1 VTILAKYTITYNAN
15 GGVIGSNSTTSADF
29 VVGDT
34 ALALPTTTREGF
46 NFLGW
51 FTLESNGIQ
60 LTGAYTPSAT
70 ATLWAHW
77 IQKSLVGVG
86 NSQKIGTI
94 TTLANVGNTYSATS
108 TSGTVA
114 VTYVANALPVGTVI
128 DIYQMAD
135 SSRASSMIS
144 STNNYV
150 LSLVIAWLT
159 PTKTVPL
166 LSANDA
172 LTMVIT
178 DSAIKKGAKVYSLIG
193 SDSTLLGTATADGSV
208 TVRILE
214 DPEVYIAITKPDAPT
229 GVSATSG
236 GNASTTVSWTAPS
249 DGGSAITGYTA
260 TSNAGQTCSSTTT
273 TTCSMTGLTNGTPYT
288 FTVTATNTIGTSD
301 PSSASASATPAAPI
315 VITPPVVTPPSSGGG
330 GGGGGGYTYV
340 EPTPTVDPAVVA
352 AALAAQKA
360 LAEKAAAE
368 AKVVAAAKAAA
379 EAKALAEKKAAEEAE
394 LAAIIKALQEK
405 ADAES
410 LVAAKK
416 LQDELVAAQLKA
428 EEELKVAIALQ
439 LAEEERVAGEKAV
452 ALAASKKI
460 TTVYSTTAAFK
471 LNKTYTN
478 RLNLYSKRISLGSTV
493 TCIGYAKSSK
503 TLSYAKAKVV
513 ATKQAKALCSS
524 MKKINPTL
532 ITKSAVYPAS
542 KAPKTVVNKMW
553 IPVSY
558 RVDAAVN

>member
-1 VTILAKYTITYNAN
+1 
-15 GGVIGSNSTTSADF
+15 
-29 VVGDT
+29 
-34 ALALPTTTREGF
+34 
-46 NFLGW
+46 
-51 FTLESNGIQ
+51 
-60 LTGAYTPSAT
+60 
-70 ATLWAHW
+70 
-77 IQKSLVGVG
+77 LVGVG

-114 VTYVANALPVGTVI
+114 VTYVANALPVGTII
-128 DIYQMAD
+128 DIYQMSD

-159 PTKTVPL
+159 PASTVPL

-193 SDSTLLGTATADGSV
+193 SESTLLGTATEDGSV

-236 GNASTTVSWTAPS
+236 GDASTTVSWTAPS

-260 TSNAGQTCSSTTT
+260 TSDAGQTCSSTTT
-273 TTCSMTGLTNGTPYT
+273 TTCSVNGLTNGTPYT

-301 PSSASASATPAAPI
+301 PSSASAAATPAAPI

-330 GGGGGGYTYV
+330 GSTYV
-340 EPTPTVDPAVVA
+340 EPTPTVDPAAVA
-352 AALAAQKA
+352 AALAVQRA

-368 AKVVAAAKAAA
+368 AKIVAAAKAAV
-379 EAKALAEKKAAEEAE
+379 EAKVFADKKAADEAE
-394 LAAIIKALQEK
+394 LAAVIKALQEQG
-405 ADAES
+405 ALEA
-410 LVAAKK
+410 AAKK
-416 LQDELVAAQLKA
+416 LADELVASQLKA
-428 EEELKVAIALQ
+428 EEDLKVAAALE
-439 LAEEERVAGEKAV
+439 LAEEQRIAVEKAV
-452 ALAASKKI
+452 ALAAAKKI
-460 TTVYSTTAAFK
+460 TTVYSTSAAFK
-471 LNKTYTN
+471 LNKTYTK
-478 RLNLYSKRISLGSTV
+478 RLDTYTKRIASGSTV

-503 TLSYAKAKVV
+503 TLTYVKAKDV

-532 ITKSAVYPAS
+532 KTKSIVHPAS
-542 KAPKTVVNKMW
+542 KAPKTTVNKKW

-558 RVDAAVN
+558 RIVSPVN